1 MSIVQIKNVSKRFGN
16 KEALKKVNLNIEKGK
31 IIGLLGSNGSG
42 KSTLIKIINDLLVP
56 TTGNVL
62 INGEKPGVNS
72 KKVISYLPERSYL
85 SFNMKVKELIAYFA
99 DFYEDFDEQKAH
111 KLLADFEINENDRLK
126 TMSKGTKEKV
136 QLIMVMSRN
145 AQLYILDEPIG
156 GVDPAA
162 RDYILDTILANFN
175 EDASILIS
183 THLIADI
190 ERILDDVVFISKGEI
205 VKNTSADELRNASGK
220 SIDEI
225 FREEFRC

>member
-62 INGEKPGVNS
+62 VNGEKPGVNS

-111 KLLADFEINENDRLK
+111 KLLADFEIDENDRLK

>member
-111 KLLADFEINENDRLK
+111 KLLADFEIDENDRLK